1 MILMKNKILQLLEL
15 FEAGEVGVSDV
26 QSRINYLADT
36 ESSDKQSTML
46 LREADNSIEKI
57 LYCAKKSNQQHLII
71 EVLQDLMPE

>member
-57 LYCAKKSNQQHLII
+57 LYCAKESDQQHLII
-71 EVLQDLMPE
+71 EVLQNLMPE

>member
-36 ESSDKQSTML
+36 ESSNKQSTML
-46 LREADNSIEKI
+46 LREADNST
-57 LYCAKKSNQQHLII
+57 KKYYTAPRKADNNI
-71 EVLQDLMPE
+71 